1 MDNNSDEYFIT
12 MQDAIESNK
21 TDMKSNNHDLGE
33 KVINITE
40 EFKGVIA
47 SSIPSITDKI
57 NTLKQYTTLKASPKT
72 LAPTTVVPAN
82 RRSLTL
88 VSGQSMKI
96 SGMWKLKHEI
106 RSPKNDVFL
115 IKI

>member
-1 MDNNSDEYFIT
+1 M
-12 MQDAIESNK
+12 
-21 TDMKSNNHDLGE
+21 
-33 KVINITE
+33 
-40 EFKGVIA
+40 
-47 SSIPSITDKI
+47 DKI
-57 NTLKQYTTLKASPKT
+57 NTLKHSPTQKASPKT
-72 LAPTTVVPAN
+72 LDPTTVVPSN
-82 RRSLTL
+82 RRAQTL